1 MCGSFWAKAYPSG
14 EGRNWVP
21 DRRFTIFCEDAV
33 LEKALKGS
41 VGYVIWVALLLLL
54 VATGFFFYLK
64 QLDYGLGITGLSRD
78 VSWGL
83 YIAQFTFLVGIAASA
98 VMLVLPYYLHDYK
111 AFGRITILGEFLA
124 VSAVVMCATF
134 VFIDLGR
141 PDRVMNIL
149 LYPSPRS
156 VLFWDLIVLNG
167 YLLLNIVTGWTVL
180 ESDRKGVPPPNWV
193 KPLIILSIP
202 WAISIHTV
210 TAFIYAGLPGRSFW
224 LTAIMAPRFL
234 ASAFASGPALL
245 ILLCLILKRFTR
257 FDAGEKAV
265 QTLAKI
271 VAYALATSIFFVL
284 VELFTAFYSQIP
296 DHMQHMEYL
305 FAGLDGHTTIAHW
318 MTLSACTAVTAL
330 ILLLIPRTRKMEP
343 LLATACCGV
352 FLSLWIEKGL
362 GLVVTGFIPSP
373 LERITDY
380 SPTGPEVAIT
390 IGVWAL
396 GLLIITL
403 FYKIFVSVRHE
414 E

>member
-1 MCGSFWAKAYPSG
+1 M
-14 EGRNWVP
+14 
-21 DRRFTIFCEDAV
+21 
-33 LEKALKGS
+33 LEKALTGS
-41 VGYVIWVALLLLL
+41 RGYAIWVAFLLLL

-111 AFGRITILGEFLA
+111 AFGKITLLGEFLA
-124 VSAVVMCATF
+124 VSAVIMCITF

-141 PDRVMNIL
+141 PDRVANLL

-156 VLFWDLIVLNG
+156 VLFWDVIVLNG
-167 YLLLNIVTGWTVL
+167 YLLINIVTGWTVL
-180 ESDRKGVPPPNWV
+180 GCERKGIPPPGWV

-210 TAFIYAGLPGRSFW
+210 TAFIYAGLPGRGFW

-245 ILLCLILKRFTR
+245 ILFCLILKRYAR

-296 DHMQHMEYL
+296 GHMQHLTYL
-305 FAGLDGHTTIAHW
+305 FAGLEGHTAIARW
-318 MTLSACTAVTAL
+318 MAVAAVTAAAALVML
-330 ILLLIPRTRKMEP
+330 IIPRTRKSEP
-343 LLATACCGV
+343 LLALACSCV

-362 GLVVTGFIPSP
+362 GLVVTGFVPSP
-373 LERITDY
+373 LEIIVDY
-380 SPTGPEVAIT
+380 TPTGPEVAIT
-390 IGVWAL
+390 GGVWAL
-396 GLLIITL
+396 GLLMVTML
-403 FYKIFVSVRHE
+403 YKIFVDLRQE
-414 E
+414 GCAPLKD